1 MVARSWFSS
10 RRIIGTTFHLTSFLH
25 QIQNIQKGEWYF
37 WGVLFMATVNSLF
50 QGLETKRTD
59 VRKRIAC
66 NSSPYKSQ
74 PHTKEQQQKKN

>member
-1 MVARSWFSS
+1 
-10 RRIIGTTFHLTSFLH
+10 
-25 QIQNIQKGEWYF
+25 
-37 WGVLFMATVNSLF
+37 MATVNSLF

-74 PHTKEQQQKKN
+74 AHTKEQRKWRQRTDFKTREIKESLFRGDSLPDWFDLNDVCNL